1 MSASVN
7 HLEERTQDPSE
18 LLGHILPSAITLA
31 LMLRHKKMAAWL
43 RAEFEGHQD
52 REQAPPYRRD
62 LPGHIVARSPQY
74 GWIPAP
80 VNEQQ
85 KQEFGHLDVLDAAK
99 SLEKICLTS
108 RKGDGNR
115 VLLSQDDMVALQK
128 QINLSAELAINLS
141 RDVYSKLLRT
151 IRGTIYLWAQ
161 ELMARGLS
169 GDHNHYSQDERALV
183 TDLDD
188 PERFWR
194 RAMEEVDA
202 LPVADVKPAGFF
214 ERVFGRA
221 S

>member
-7 HLEERTQDPSE
+7 HLEERTRDPSE
-18 LLGHILPSAITLA
+18 LLGRILPSAIALA

-43 RAEFEGHQD
+43 RAEFEGYQGRD
-52 REQAPPYRRD
+52 QIPPYRRD

-85 KQEFGHLDVLDAAK
+85 KQDFGHLDVTDDAK
-99 SLEKICLTS
+99 SLEKVCLTC
-108 RKGDGNR
+108 RRGDGNR
-115 VLLSQDDMVALQK
+115 VLLNQDDMVFLQN

-141 RDVYSKLLRT
+141 RDVYNQLLRT
-151 IRGTIYLWAQ
+151 IRGTVYLWAQ
-161 ELMARGLS
+161 ELMARGLT

-183 TDLDD
+183 ADLDE

-194 RAMEEVDA
+194 RAMEDVAA
-202 LPVADVKPAGFF
+202 LPVADVKAAGFF

>member
-7 HLEERTQDPSE
+7 HLEERTRDGSE
-18 LLGHILPSAITLA
+18 LLGHILPSAIALA

-43 RAEFEGHQD
+43 RAEFEGY
-52 REQAPPYRRD
+52 EEAKLAPPYRRD

-85 KQEFGHLDVLDAAK
+85 KQEFGHLDVLDDAK
-99 SLEKICLTS
+99 SLEKICITS
-108 RKGDGNR
+108 KKGDGNR
-115 VLLSQDDMVALQK
+115 VMLHGEDMATLQQ
-128 QINLSAELAINLS
+128 QINLSAELAINMS
-141 RDVYSKLLRT
+141 REVYNRLLRT
-151 IRGTIYLWAQ
+151 IRATVYLWSQ

-169 GDHNHYSQDERALV
+169 GDHNHYSQSERELV
-183 TDLDD
+183 ADLDD

-194 RAMEEVDA
+194 QAMDEVDS

>member
-7 HLEERTQDPSE
+7 HLEERTKDPSE
-18 LLGHILPSAITLA
+18 LLGHILPSAIALA

-43 RAEFEGHQD
+43 RAEFEGYQD
-52 REQAPPYRRD
+52 RDQTPPYRRD

-80 VNEQQ
+80 VNETQ
-85 KQEFGHLDVLDAAK
+85 KKEFGHLDVIDDAK
-99 SLEKICLTS
+99 SMEKVCLTS

-115 VLLSQDDMVALQK
+115 VLLTQDDMAVLQQ

-141 RDVYSKLLRT
+141 RDVYSRLLRT
-151 IRGTIYLWAQ
+151 VRGTVYLWTQ

-194 RAMEEVDA
+194 RAMEEVDD

>member
-7 HLEERTQDPSE
+7 HLEERTKDASE
-18 LLGHILPSAITLA
+18 LLGRILPSAIALA

-43 RAEFEGHQD
+43 RAEFEGYQD
-52 REQAPPYRRD
+52 RDQAPPYRRD

-80 VNEQQ
+80 VNETQ
-85 KQEFGHLDVLDAAK
+85 KKEFGHLDVLDDAK
-99 SLEKICLTS
+99 SMEKVCLTS

-115 VLLSQDDMVALQK
+115 VLLTQDDMAVLQQ

-141 RDVYSKLLRT
+141 REVYSRLLRT
-151 IRGTIYLWAQ
+151 IRGTVYLWTQ

-194 RAMEEVDA
+194 RAMDEVDD

>member
-31 LMLRHKKMAAWL
+31 LMLRHKKMAGWL

-194 RAMEEVDA
+194 RAMEELDA

>member
-7 HLEERTQDPSE
+7 HLEERTRDATE
-18 LLGHILPSAITLA
+18 LLGHILPSAIALA

-43 RAEFEGHQD
+43 RAEFEGYEE
-52 REQAPPYRRD
+52 RKLAPPYRRD

-85 KQEFGHLDVLDAAK
+85 KQEFGHLDVTDDAK

-108 RKGDGNR
+108 KKGHGNR
-115 VLLSQDDMVALQK
+115 VALSQDDMLVLQR
-128 QINLSAELAINLS
+128 QINLSAELAINMS
-141 RDVYSKLLRT
+141 RDAYNRLLRT
-151 IRGTIYLWAQ
+151 IRGSVYLWTQ

-169 GDHNHYSQDERALV
+169 GDHNHYNQDERALV
-183 TDLDD
+183 ADLDD

-194 RAMEEVDA
+194 RAMDEVDS

>member
-7 HLEERTQDPSE
+7 HVEERTQDSSE
-18 LLGHILPSAITLA
+18 LLETIMPSAITLA
-31 LMLRHKKMAAWL
+31 MMLRHKKMAAWL
-43 RAEFEGHQD
+43 RSEFDGYQD
-52 REQAPPYRRD
+52 CTSAPPYRRD

-85 KQEFGHLDVLDAAK
+85 KKEYGHLDLTEGTKV
-99 SLEKICLTS
+99 LEKVCVNS
-108 RKGDGNR
+108 KKGDGNR
-115 VLLSQDDMVALQK
+115 VLLDQDDMVVLQK

-141 RDVYSKLLRT
+141 RDVYSRLLRT
-151 IRGTIYLWAQ
+151 VRAAIYLWSQ
-161 ELMARGLS
+161 ELMAKGLD
-169 GDHNHYSQDERALV
+169 GDHNHYSPDERALV

-194 RAMEEVDA
+194 KAMDELDQ
-202 LPVADVKPAGFF
+202 LPIPDVKPAGFF

>member
-31 LMLRHKKMAAWL
+31 LMLRHKKMAGWL